1 MSVERF
7 VMALGADGTL
17 AIPAELR
24 RSLDLDQPGTLVEV
38 SLDESKTALQMRR
51 YGVMDPD
58 QAWYWT
64 PEWQAKEREADEA
77 YARGDFQRFDSDEEF
92 LAALQSLVGAEDDDA
107 DDGTTDREGGNPR
120 TAS

>member
-7 VMALGADGTL
+7 VVALGADGTL
-17 AIPAELR
+17 TIPAELR
-24 RSLDLDQPGTLVEV
+24 RLLDLDQPGTLVEV

-77 YARGDFQRFDSDEEF
+77 YARGDFQRFYSDEEF
-92 LAALQSLVGAEDDDA
+92 LAALQSLVGSAGDDA
-107 DDGTTDREGGNPR
+107 DDDQGDREGSNAQNAP
-120 TAS
+120 